1 MGVATVACIARLVDR
16 GKATPKVRPS
26 AEAAAQPSEGSLAS
40 SAPESGKHA
49 VDLEAPRVELELPL
63 DLPRLGLNGRA
74 AKGWK
79 PVENDPRYLD
89 LKSGKSGTPH
99 DVMGALSSPRKQAVV
114 LSGFT
119 PDTATSEEVVK
130 GVVMNKMTPK
140 YLVDGFAHSCSVSC
154 EVHADGDATVRGRPS
169 SFSGHFLT
177 MYPVTFQV
185 SGASWDVR
193 TIPKYFADGFAQGCS
208 ARCEDRVDG
217 DATVRG
223 RASSLSDD
231 QRGAVSH
238 FLSTDPAALQVSGAS
253 WDVRARPKGFADGFA
268 HGRSASCDE
277 RADGD
282 APVRDRASCFSDDQR
297 GAVSVSHLLSTD
309 PATFQAS
316 GTSWDVTIPPTSLPV
331 ESVRMSSSLD
341 RVPPSGDAE
350 LSALVSMKSA
360 RMVEAASFYQHPC
373 VSLLPSPK
381 LGNTSEGSSEVGT
394 SEVLRTASTTSGRT
408 SYSFEQPPSSDS
420 TSVDFCIRI

>member
-119 PDTATSEEVVK
+119 PDRATSEEVVK
-130 GVVMNKMTPK
+130 GVVMNKTTPK

-193 TIPKYFADGFAQGCS
+193 TIPKYFADGFA
-208 ARCEDRVDG
+208 
-217 DATVRG
+217 
-223 RASSLSDD
+223 
-231 QRGAVSH
+231 
-238 FLSTDPAALQVSGAS
+238 
-253 WDVRARPKGFADGFA
+253 

-277 RADGD
+277 RADAD

-331 ESVRMSSSLD
+331 ESVRMSSRLD

-350 LSALVSMKSA
+350 LSAHVSMKSA
-360 RMVEAASFYQHPC
+360 RMVEVASFYQHPC

-381 LGNTSEGSSEVGT
+381 LGNASEGSSEVGT

>member
-99 DVMGALSSPRKQAVV
+99 DVMGALSSPRKHAVV

-119 PDTATSEEVVK
+119 PDRATSEEVVK
-130 GVVMNKMTPK
+130 GVVMNKTTPK

-177 MYPVTFQV
+177 
-185 SGASWDVR
+185 
-193 TIPKYFADGFAQGCS
+193 
-208 ARCEDRVDG
+208 
-217 DATVRG
+217 
-223 RASSLSDD
+223 
-231 QRGAVSH
+231 
-238 FLSTDPAALQVSGAS
+238 TDPVALQVSGVS

-282 APVRDRASCFSDDQR
+282 APVRGRASCFSDDQR

-309 PATFQAS
+309 PATLQAS
-316 GTSWDVTIPPTSLPV
+316 GTSWDVTTPPTSLPV

-350 LSALVSMKSA
+350 LSAHVSMKSA
-360 RMVEAASFYQHPC
+360 RIVEAASFYQHPC

-381 LGNTSEGSSEVGT
+381 LGNTSEGSSEAGT
-394 SEVLRTASTTSGRT
+394 SEVLRTASTTSGRI